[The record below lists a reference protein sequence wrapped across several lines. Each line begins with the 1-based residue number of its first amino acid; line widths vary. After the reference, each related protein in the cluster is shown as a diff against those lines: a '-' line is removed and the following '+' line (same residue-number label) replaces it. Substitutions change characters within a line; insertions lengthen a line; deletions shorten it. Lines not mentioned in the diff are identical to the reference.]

1 MCLKK
6 IISHICTLP
15 FILTSL
21 YAFIISLTCLCG
33 FLICYVRLTT
43 TIQKETDREI
53 LNEFSEYSRLLKLKD
68 IDTVKTAIRL
78 EIESEGI
85 NRTFFRIM
93 STDGDILFSSNMSW
107 WGNIPVD
114 TNILKYIDKNAVP
127 VLKTIHIAH
136 HHDKV
141 RIGYGPIGKKLI
153 LQLGRYMKEDRQFL
167 NIFRRTFRTSM
178 IIAIVL
184 STFIGW
190 FLVRRT
196 LHGIEN
202 VTHTAL
208 QISKGQFDK
217 RVHAT
222 SRIREIEELKT
233 AFNNM
238 LDLINE
244 LFRELKEIT
253 DDIAHDLRTPIARI
267 RGVAEMSLITDN
279 TIEEYKDMA
288 ANTIEECD
296 RLLNMINTMLDIRE
310 TEAGTHKLK
319 KEEINI
325 SEMLRDLC
333 DLFEPI
339 AEEKRISL
347 VITAPTETYIHGDVP
362 KIQRMLANLLD
373 NAIKYSPPGSTVKI
387 TLNSNDKQAIITI
400 SDTGIGISDKEIPK
414 IFNRFYRCDQS
425 RSREKGS
432 GLGLSLALA
441 IAKAHRGNIE
451 VTSQLGKG
459 SIFTVSLPM

>member
-1 MCLKK
+1 
-6 IISHICTLP
+6 
-15 FILTSL
+15 
-21 YAFIISLTCLCG
+21 
-33 FLICYVRLTT
+33 
-43 TIQKETDREI
+43 
-53 LNEFSEYSRLLKLKD
+53 
-68 IDTVKTAIRL
+68 
-78 EIESEGI
+78 
-85 NRTFFRIM
+85 M